1 MRKSGA
7 DSGMTLLEVVIA
19 LMLFALMCALLL
31 GGQGQAAE
39 SILKAETER
48 SLAYL
53 LPLRLNLIA
62 LQPEDYKDG
71 EEGGFPAVGKSSR
84 LLDEEKVFGD
94 RFKDYRWRV
103 EIIEAVGAGQT
114 SPVRVEGRDA
124 IAPLFGEESAAAARP
139 EDRSANDI
147 TDVKPEDVDRIRFIR
162 VTVYPPG
169 YEEGENPDDPG
180 VVQPRAAWT
189 GVAIP
194 EGEESTK

>member
-1 MRKSGA
+1 MRKSAA
-7 DSGMTLLEVVIA
+7 DSGLTLLEVVIA

-39 SILKAETER
+39 SVLKAETER

-62 LQPEDYKDG
+62 LQPEDYKDA

-84 LLDEEKVFGD
+84 LIDEERVFGD
-94 RFKDYRWRV
+94 RFRDYRWRV

-114 SPVRVEGRDA
+114 SAVRVEGREA
-124 IAPLFGEESAAAARP
+124 IGPLFSEEGAAAARP
-139 EDRSANDI
+139 GDQSANDI

-169 YEEGENPDDPG
+169 YDEGADPDDPG
-180 VVQPRAAWT
+180 VVQPRSAWT

-194 EGEESTK
+194 AEEGSTR